1 MPIVSKGAPFRYK
14 GAINV
19 ENCQTAEEVIKQANL
34 DWSVE
39 KCPIFGQMPMAINQS
54 EITDTESFI
63 HNYKYYAN
71 VPNAYGIYRTDLN
84 IPLGIVKDRY
94 NIVQNIDAFTFFNE
108 AIGKDKAIWQTAGYF
123 GNGER
128 IFVSAKIP
136 KSIFV
141 DDDPVENYLVFTTS
155 HDGSSGVKILFTP
168 IRIIC
173 QNTLNAAIENSSNYI
188 SFRHTNSVHDNIK
201 VVTDIIRASNAKVES
216 LSEAYNA
223 MRKVKVK
230 DEGAMEYFTKL
241 ILSEN
246 ELENLKVTGHTAQE
260 IVYKNFEAMNDANI
274 STKKVNVISSMYDY
288 YHTGIGQKDI
298 LGSGWGLYNAVS
310 GYYSNIDNA
319 VGLKRMD
326 SLLYGDK
333 SKKIQRA
340 GDIVLDMIKS
350 A

>member
-1 MPIVSKGAPFRYK
+1 MPIVSKGAPFRYN

-19 ENCQTAEEVIKQANL
+19 ENCQTAEEVIKKANL

-39 KCPIFGQMPMAINQS
+39 KCPIFGQMPLGVDRLEN
-54 EITDTESFI
+54 DCFI
-63 HNYKYYAN
+63 HDENYYAKI
-71 VPNAYGIYRTDLN
+71 PNAYGIYRTDLN

-94 NIVQNIDAFTFFNE
+94 NIVQNIDAFAFFND

-128 IFVSAKIP
+128 VFVSAKIP

-141 DDDPVENYLVFTTS
+141 EDDPVENYLVFTTS

-168 IRIIC
+168 IRIVC
-173 QNTLNAAIENSSNYI
+173 QNTLNAAIRESSNYI
-188 SFRHTNSVHDNIK
+188 SFRHTDSVHDNIRT
-201 VVTDIIRASNAKVES
+201 VTDIIKASNAKVES
-216 LSEAYNA
+216 LAEAYNA
-223 MRKVKVK
+223 MRKVKITDNK
-230 DEGAMEYFTKL
+230 AMEYFNKL
-241 ILSEN
+241 ILSEA
-246 ELENLKVTGHTAQE
+246 EIENLRITGHTYQE
-260 IVYKNFEAMNDANI
+260 IIYKNYQAMCDANI

-288 YHTGIGQKDI
+288 YHGGIGQKDI

-333 SKKIQRA
+333 SKKIQKA

>member
-1 MPIVSKGAPFRYK
+1 MPIVSKGAPFRYN

-19 ENCQTAEEVIKQANL
+19 ENCKTAEEVIKQANL

-39 KCPIFGQMPMAINQS
+39 KCPIFGQMPMSINQS
-54 EITDTESFI
+54 EITDDESFI
-63 HNYKYYAN
+63 HDYKYYAN

-136 KSIFV
+136 KNILV

-168 IRIIC
+168 IRIVC
-173 QNTLNAAIENSSNYI
+173 QNTLNAAIADSSNYI
-188 SFRHTNSVHDNIK
+188 SFRHTDSVHDNIK
-201 VVTDIIRASNAKVES
+201 LVTDIIKASNTKVES
-216 LSEAYNA
+216 LGEAYNA
-223 MRKVKVK
+223 MRKVKITDNK
-230 DEGAMEYFTKL
+230 AMEYFNKL

-246 ELENLKVTGHTAQE
+246 EIENLRVTNHTYQE
-260 IVYKNFEAMNDANI
+260 IIYKNYQAMSDANI

-288 YHTGIGQKDI
+288 YHTGIGQKEI
-298 LGSGWGLYNAVS
+298 LGTGWGLYNAVS

-333 SKKIQRA
+333 SRKIQKA
-340 GDIVLDMIKS
+340 GDIVLSMLKS

>member
-1 MPIVSKGAPFRYK
+1 MPIVSKGAPFRYN

-19 ENCQTAEEVIKQANL
+19 EDCKTAEEVIKTANL
-34 DWSVE
+34 DWNVE
-39 KCPIFGQMPMAINQS
+39 KCPIFGQMPLN
-54 EITDTESFI
+54 TERLDNDCFI
-63 HNYKYYAN
+63 HDEMYYAK

-94 NIVQNIDAFTFFNE
+94 NIVQNVDAFTFFND

-136 KSIFV
+136 KNILV

-168 IRIIC
+168 IRIVC
-173 QNTLNAAIENSSNYI
+173 QNTLNAAIATSSNYI
-188 SFRHTNSVHDNIK
+188 SFRHTDSVHDNIK
-201 VVTDIIRASNAKVES
+201 LVTDIIKASNTKIDS
-216 LSEAYNA
+216 LGEAYNA
-223 MRKVKVK
+223 MKKVKIK
-230 DEGAMEYFTKL
+230 DEKAMEYFNRL

-246 ELENLKVTGHTAQE
+246 EIQDLNITGHTYQE
-260 IVYKNFEAMNDANI
+260 IVYKNYQAMSDANI

-288 YHTGIGQKDI
+288 YHTGIGQKEI
-298 LGSGWGLYNAVS
+298 LGTGWGLYNAVS

-333 SKKIQRA
+333 SRKIQKA
-340 GDIVLDMIKS
+340 GDIVLSMVKS

>member
-19 ENCQTAEEVIKQANL
+19 ENCQTAEEVIKTANL
-34 DWSVE
+34 DWNVE

-54 EITDTESFI
+54 EITDNESFI
-63 HNYKYYAN
+63 HDYKYYAN

-168 IRIIC
+168 IRVVC
-173 QNTLNAAIENSSNYI
+173 ENTLNAAIATSTNYV
-188 SFRHTNSVHDNIK
+188 SFRHTSTVHKNIVSAQCPDLRK
-201 VVTDIIRASNAKVES
+201 SCES
-216 LSEAYNA
+216 SSHSFHSEHHKYRHNILP
-223 MRKVKVK
+223 VP
-230 DEGAMEYFTKL
+230 DELLPAL
-241 ILSEN
+241 
-246 ELENLKVTGHTAQE
+246 
-260 IVYKNFEAMNDANI
+260 
-274 STKKVNVISSMYDY
+274 
-288 YHTGIGQKDI
+288 
-298 LGSGWGLYNAVS
+298 
-310 GYYSNIDNA
+310 SNIPDFCIH
-319 VGLKRMD
+319 L
-326 SLLYGDK
+326 
-333 SKKIQRA
+333 
-340 GDIVLDMIKS
+340 
-350 A
+350 

>member
-1 MPIVSKGAPFRYK
+1 MPIVSKGAPFRYN

-19 ENCQTAEEVIKQANL
+19 ENCKTAEEVIKTANL
-34 DWSVE
+34 DWNVE
-39 KCPIFGQMPMAINQS
+39 KCPIFGQTPLNVKRL
-54 EITDTESFI
+54 ENDCFI
-63 HNYKYYAN
+63 HDEMYYAK
-71 VPNAYGIYRTDLN
+71 VPNGYGIYRTDLN

-94 NIVQNIDAFTFFNE
+94 NIVQNIDAFTFFNDG
-108 AIGKDKAIWQTAGYF
+108 IGKDKAIWQTAGYF

-136 KSIFV
+136 KNILV

-173 QNTLNAAIENSSNYI
+173 ENTLNAAIADSSNYI
-188 SFRHTNSVHDNIK
+188 SFRHTDSVHDNIK
-201 VVTDIIRASNAKVES
+201 LVTDIIKASNTKVDS
-216 LSEAYNA
+216 LGEAYNA
-223 MRKVKVK
+223 MKKVKIT
-230 DEGAMEYFTKL
+230 DNRAMEYFNKL
-241 ILSEN
+241 ILSES
-246 ELENLKVTGHTAQE
+246 EIENLRVTGHTYQE
-260 IVYKNFEAMNDANI
+260 IVYKNYQAMSDANI

-288 YHTGIGQKDI
+288 YHTGIGQKEI
-298 LGSGWGLYNAVS
+298 LGTGWGLYNAVS

-333 SKKIQRA
+333 SRKIQKA
-340 GDIVLDMIKS
+340 GDIVLSMLKS

>member
-1 MPIVSKGAPFRYK
+1 MPIVSKGAPFRYN

-19 ENCQTAEEVIKQANL
+19 ENCKTAEEVIKTANL
-34 DWSVE
+34 NWNVE
-39 KCPIFGQMPMAINQS
+39 KCPIFGQMPLNIERLEN
-54 EITDTESFI
+54 DCFI
-63 HNYKYYAN
+63 HDEMYYAK

-94 NIVQNIDAFTFFNE
+94 NIVQNIDAFTFFND

-136 KSIFV
+136 KNILV

-173 QNTLNAAIENSSNYI
+173 QNTLNAAIRESSNYI
-188 SFRHTNSVHDNIK
+188 SFRHTDSVHDNIK
-201 VVTDIIRASNAKVES
+201 MVTDIIKASNAKVES
-216 LSEAYNA
+216 LGEAYNA
-223 MRKVKVK
+223 MRKIKITDNK
-230 DEGAMEYFTKL
+230 AMEYFNKL
-241 ILSEN
+241 ILSES
-246 ELENLKVTGHTAQE
+246 EIDNLRVTGHTYQE
-260 IVYKNFEAMNDANI
+260 IIYKNYQAMSDANI

-288 YHTGIGQKDI
+288 YHTGIGQKEI

-333 SKKIQRA
+333 SKKIQKA
-340 GDIVLDMIKS
+340 GDIVLSMIKG
-350 A
+350 AA